1 MAGSSAASVHTPGPA
16 MPPPGGRDSWS
27 FPAGEGLSHPEWG
40 SGPWGATC
48 LKERGRPGNGRGCKV
63 LNTGVTL
70 SSLWGAP
77 LRAPLPPQPTCAH
90 AQLVSSSWWT
100 RDPPPSLDP
109 PTSRGCRE
117 GQGRQPTRCAPAHP
131 PVMSAPGSTVGSP
144 RGLAHLGAPLCHLD
158 KASMGRGYSGGSF
171 SSPSHPIAP
180 YRGADSQ
187 TDRGGPGTC
196 QERRPLGRSPTP
208 TLQQSSDL
216 REAQSVEV
224 CHRLPSGQ
232 GAPGGSQRGLRPG
245 LSKPGFLFQYIT
257 HHVILR
263 CPEGAPPPSA

>member
-1 MAGSSAASVHTPGPA
+1 

-27 FPAGEGLSHPEWG
+27 FPVGEGLSHPEWG

-90 AQLVSSSWWT
+90 AQPMSSSWWA

-144 RGLAHLGAPLCHLD
+144 RGLAHLGAPLCHLH

-171 SSPSHPIAP
+171 SSPPHPIAP

-196 QERRPLGRSPTP
+196 QERRPLGHSSTP

-216 REAQSVEV
+216 GEAQSVEV
-224 CHRLPSGQ
+224 CRCLPSGQ
-232 GAPGGSQRGLRPG
+232 GAPGGPQRGLRPG

-257 HHVILR
+257 HHVTLR